1 MSMNTNT
8 LKNRRTKRTTI
19 TLEADVADFIQQTLS
34 KNKELKEKQL
44 VNKLLRLGIKSETN
58 QPRKEFKIIPFETNL
73 QPGITAEDIE
83 RMLDEI

>member
-1 MSMNTNT
+1 MNSNT
-8 LKNRRTKRTTI
+8 LRHRRTKRTKL
-19 TLEADVADFIQQTLS
+19 TLEADVADFIQETLS

-58 QPRKEFKIIPFETNL
+58 QPRKEFKIISFETNL